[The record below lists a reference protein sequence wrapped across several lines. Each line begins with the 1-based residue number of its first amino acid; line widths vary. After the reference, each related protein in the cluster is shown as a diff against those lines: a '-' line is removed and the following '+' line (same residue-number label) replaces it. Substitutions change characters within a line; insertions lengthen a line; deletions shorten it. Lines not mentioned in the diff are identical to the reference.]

1 MRTRVRVV
9 AVLCAAVLPG
19 LVGFVG
25 WQEGVPLYQRTQPVP
40 PVGDSEALALPAQV
54 YDPPPYAPS
63 TQDVG
68 PPGPVGLVFQGRLAR
83 DGFAGEVPDPWYAVS
98 ARTGDYRRL
107 DAPHLGQA
115 RGGPALSP
123 DGTRVAWAWRGGLG
137 RYDTMTGDT
146 RTYRVGDAAV
156 SGPLVWSPDSTRI
169 AFGRDPVRVLDLR
182 TGDVTGLPLVAGPSS
197 TPAWTPDGRWV
208 AVVSGATVDAVE
220 VRSGRSLRLPVG
232 QRRADLGGFLGADWN
247 GSGDLAGVHR
257 QERFSRNVLRILQM
271 PPLDSAGGSAGVR
284 VLDASPDRVAIEGF
298 LGWAGAQDAVLTGLR
313 AESGAIEQALVLS
326 VPSRTVSTYMQ
337 FPTLGDNWAGAS
349 TVSVAT
355 DLLRGPSEAFAEP
368 TQPWS
373 PGAKLLLCLLL
384 TLFPAVYYLI
394 ARRPR

>member
-1 MRTRVRVV
+1 MRTRVRV
-9 AVLCAAVLPG
+9 AGVLCAAMLLG
-19 LVGFVG
+19 LLAFVG

-40 PVGDSEALALPAQV
+40 PVSGSEALALPAQV
-54 YDPPPYAPS
+54 YDPPLYAPS

-68 PPGPVGLVFQGRLAR
+68 PPGPVGLVFQGRVAR
-83 DGFAGEVPDPWYAVS
+83 DGFDREVPDPWYAVS

-107 DAPHLGQA
+107 EAPHLQQA
-115 RGGPALSP
+115 RGDLALSP
-123 DGTRVAWAWRGGLG
+123 DGTRVAWAWRGGLD

-146 RTYRVGDAAV
+146 RTYPVGDAAA
-156 SGPLVWSPDSTRI
+156 SGPLVWSPDCTRI

-208 AVVSGATVDAVE
+208 AVAAGDTVDAVD
-220 VRSGRSLRLPVG
+220 VRSVRRLRLPVEDP
-232 QRRADLGGFLGADWN
+232 RVHLGGFLGADWN

-271 PPLDSAGGSAGVR
+271 PPLDSADGSAAVR
-284 VLDASPDRVAIEGF
+284 VLDASPAQVAIEGF
-298 LGWAGAQDAVLTGLR
+298 LGWARAQDAVLTGLR
-313 AESGAIEQALVLS
+313 AESGPIEQALVLS
-326 VPSRTVSTYMQ
+326 VPSRTVSPYMQ
-337 FPTLGDNWAGAS
+337 FPTLGENWVGAS

-355 DLLRGPSEAFAEP
+355 DLLRGPSETFAEP

-384 TLFPAVYYLI
+384 ALFPAVYYLI